1 MGDCVLRHPWS
12 RLSLLLCID
21 AILGYLPVLTQR
33 EKQGTPA
40 SHTHLPLYPASVK
53 DVSGPTVFSTMAFP
67 SSRQAAHSVAQ
78 K

>member
-1 MGDCVLRHPWS
+1 MVL
-12 RLSLLLCID
+12 LSLLLRID
-21 AILGYLPVLTQR
+21 AILGYLPALTQQ

-67 SSRQAAHSVAQ
+67 SSTRQAAQSVAQ